1 MIGWNGRWLAWAFVV
16 GVLGLW
22 STPSHAGR
30 LDSVRSEVSGDSSS
44 SDSSDSDSS
53 SGSGCCDWGD
63 DDDDDDFYEMTTSD
77 GDVVVLPQRP
87 GRRYRHYPYEGG
99 SRDYMHVPRPGD
111 TKARLRAGQVW
122 GEGAWQ
128 GQGLWRSGGGLRI
141 DGQVLTLDGDL
152 SYYYE
157 PAANDALYLGTL
169 NLGFVPIKE
178 RRAIVRLGAGMS
190 TMIDGRLPGEGHREY
205 ALGWNVTTSF
215 DLFPTWPV
223 VISGRLDGG
232 RLYEAWMGRARGTV
246 GVMLWRMEI
255 YGGYEHTQVGRV
267 GLGGPTAGIR
277 LWI

>member
-1 MIGWNGRWLAWAFVV
+1 MV
-16 GVLGLW
+16 GVLGPW
-22 STPSHAGR
+22 SSASHAGR
-30 LDSVRSEVSGDSSS
+30 LDSVRSEVSGDS
-44 SDSSDSDSS
+44 DSS
-53 SGSGCCDWGD
+53 SSSSSSSSSCCDWD
-63 DDDDDDFYEMTTSD
+63 DDDDDYGSSSTTVGD
-77 GDVVVLPQRP
+77 GAVLAPRP

-99 SRDYMHVPRPGD
+99 ALDYMFVPRPGD
-111 TKARLRAGQVW
+111 TKARKRAAQVW

-128 GQGLWRSGGGLRI
+128 GQGLWRSGGGLRL
-141 DGQVLTLDGDL
+141 DGQVLSLDGDL
-152 SYYYE
+152 SYYLE

-178 RRAIVRLGAGMS
+178 RRAIVRLGGGMS
-190 TMIDGRLPGEGHREY
+190 TMIDGRVPGQGHREY
-205 ALGWNVTTSF
+205 ALGWNVSTSV

-232 RLYEAWMGRARGTV
+232 RLYQAWMGRARASV